1 MAFRVRQIVQLKIKV
16 CSSSKNNNN
25 NNNEDL
31 FLEKVIN
38 NINKDV
44 NLELKNRTAR
54 QHQQK

>member
-54 QHQQK
+54 QHQ